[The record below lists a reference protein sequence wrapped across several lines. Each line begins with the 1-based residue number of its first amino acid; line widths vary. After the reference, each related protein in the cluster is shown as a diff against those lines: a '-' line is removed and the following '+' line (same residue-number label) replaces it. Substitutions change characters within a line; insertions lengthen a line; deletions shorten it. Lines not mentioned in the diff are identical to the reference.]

1 MFSQCPTGEKY
12 VILLETFMANIPKA
26 IQFFTW
32 GITACDQ
39 WHKVIKLTLWEKIQ
53 VLYAVVTLQQSP
65 LQVMGI
71 FFFL

>member
-39 WHKVIKLTLWEKIQ
+39 
-53 VLYAVVTLQQSP
+53 
-65 LQVMGI
+65 
-71 FFFL
+71 